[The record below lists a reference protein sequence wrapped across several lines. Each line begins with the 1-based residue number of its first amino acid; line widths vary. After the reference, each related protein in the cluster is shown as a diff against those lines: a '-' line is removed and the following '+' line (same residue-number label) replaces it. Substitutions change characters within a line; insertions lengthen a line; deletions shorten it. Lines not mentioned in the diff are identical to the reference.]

1 MFFCVVY
8 VLCDVWHCSPNPHD
22 KSSSSN
28 RSSKSEEEKKTM
40 VTILD
45 GMKFSK

>member
-28 RSSKSEEEKKTM
+28 RSSKSEEEKKPGHNLRWNE
-40 VTILD
+40 IQ
-45 GMKFSK
+45 